1 LSNFEILTIVIA
13 CISAFISIL
22 AIAGQRKLQ
31 REANDL
37 QRATAALARKQLEIL
52 ENEEKSKNRA
62 NIKLDLLR
70 SGSGYRFRLE
80 NIGNQNARNV
90 NLKLVLSNEKDDPII
105 KSEYKEKL
113 PAPHLAPG
121 SSISLIA
128 ALSLSSPT
136 AYNAIVSWV
145 NPDGTEACYETYTAL

>member
-1 LSNFEILTIVIA
+1 LNKFEILTIVIA
-13 CISAFISIL
+13 CISAFISLL

-31 REANDL
+31 REANDI
-37 QRATAALARKQLEIL
+37 QRATAALAKKQLEIL
-52 ENEEKSKNRA
+52 ESEEKIRNGAS
-62 NIKLDLLR
+62 IKLDLIK
-70 SGSGYRFRLE
+70 SGNGYRFYLK
-80 NIGNQNARNV
+80 NISNQNARNV
-90 NLKLVLSNEKDDPII
+90 NLKLVLGNERDDPII

-128 ALSLSSPT
+128 ALSMGSPT

-145 NPDGTEACYETYTAL
+145 NPDGTETSYETYTSL